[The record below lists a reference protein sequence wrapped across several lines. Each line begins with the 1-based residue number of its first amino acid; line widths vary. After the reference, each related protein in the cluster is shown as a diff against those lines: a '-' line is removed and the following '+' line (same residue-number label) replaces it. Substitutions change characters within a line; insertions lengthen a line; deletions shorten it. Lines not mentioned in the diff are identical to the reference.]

1 MVVGGGFGWI
11 NAWIFGLYLIVA
23 GLCLYFMVADMCLCF
38 VLQHLRKFPL
48 ISLKVLQ
55 NKSSIKAPLYKSSF

>member
-11 NAWIFGLYLIVA
+11 NARIFGLYLIVA
-23 GLCLYFMVADMCLCF
+23 GLCLYLMVADLCLCF
-38 VLQHLRKFPL
+38 VLQHLQKFHL

-55 NKSSIKAPLYKSSF
+55 NKSSIKASIYKSSF